1 MKNLI
6 IGGLLTV
13 IMKPYIVA
21 VDSVWELIFCLLI
34 MWFSFWVII
43 EEGEGLLKS
52 YQKKRKGGN
61 REKKSCHGKNPVCR

>member
-13 IMKPYIVA
+13 IMKPYIVS
-21 VDSVWELIFCLLI
+21 VDSVGELIFCLLI

-43 EEGEGLLKS
+43 EELEGLLKE
-52 YQKKRKGGN
+52 YRKKWKGGN
-61 REKKSCHGKNPVCR
+61 REKKGSCKNQVRR

>member
-61 REKKSCHGKNPVCR
+61 SEKKSSCKNQVRR

>member
-13 IMKPYIVA
+13 IMKPYIVS
-21 VDSVWELIFCLLI
+21 VDSVGELIFCLLI

-43 EEGEGLLKS
+43 EEMEGLLKE
-52 YQKKRKGGN
+52 YRKKWKWGN
-61 REKKSCHGKNPVCR
+61 SEKKGCCKNQVRR

>member
-13 IMKPYIVA
+13 IMKPYIVS
-21 VDSVWELIFCLLI
+21 VDSVGELIFCLLI

-43 EEGEGLLKS
+43 EELEGLLKE
-52 YQKKRKGGN
+52 YRKKWKGGN
-61 REKKSCHGKNPVCR
+61 SEKKSGCKNQVRR

>member
-13 IMKPYIVA
+13 IMKPYIVS
-21 VDSVWELIFCLLI
+21 VDSVGELIFCLLI

-43 EEGEGLLKS
+43 EELEGLLKE
-52 YQKKRKGGN
+52 YRKKWKGGN
-61 REKKSCHGKNPVCR
+61 GEKKGSCKNPVRR

>member
-6 IGGLLTV
+6 IGGLLTI

-43 EEGEGLLKS
+43 EESEDILRDIC
-52 YQKKRKGGN
+52 KKKGGN
-61 REKKSCHGKNPVCR
+61 VHEKKRRNNKNPVRR

>member
-21 VDSVWELIFCLLI
+21 VDSVGELIFCLLI
-34 MWFSFWVII
+34 MWFSFWIII

-61 REKKSCHGKNPVCR
+61 REKKSGHSKNPVCR

>member
-13 IMKPYIVA
+13 IMKPYIVS
-21 VDSVWELIFCLLI
+21 VDSVGELIFCLLI

-61 REKKSCHGKNPVCR
+61 REKKSGHSKNPVRR

>member
-6 IGGLLTV
+6 IGGLLTI

-21 VDSVWELIFCLLI
+21 VDSVGELIFCLLI

-43 EEGEGLLKS
+43 EESEGILRDIR
-52 YQKKRKGGN
+52 KRKGG
-61 REKKSCHGKNPVCR
+61 RTHEKKRRNCKNPVRH

>member
-21 VDSVWELIFCLLI
+21 VDSVGELIFCLLI

-43 EEGEGLLKS
+43 EELEGLLRE
-52 YQKKRKGGN
+52 YRKKWKGGN
-61 REKKSCHGKNPVCR
+61 SEKKGGCKNQVRR